1 MKSPQY
7 LPRNAIIGGL
17 ALALALATVAPSAHA
32 NVFASNAK
40 INGGMTNAAVAQ
52 GASVSISYIL
62 NEPASGGVTVNV
74 LSGATAVRTISL
86 ASGGA
91 GTVRGLNTV
100 VWDGKDN
107 RGNIVPAGNY
117 SVSITAAATG
127 YSGWTVTSDDNNDG
141 NYSYYSFGIAVDRNT
156 NSPYYGRVFV
166 GNSSDNSTNGTSP
179 LLGDYVGIQK
189 LNADGS
195 YADEGGFST
204 GGVAWYGGGFAPW
217 KIRVSDDD
225 QVYIMDDSAS
235 GDVYRFD
242 PLLSTNSMLHVLRA
256 DNDGTASL
264 TGMAVVGTGAS
275 TQLWMTDN
283 NSYAFGGVGILKYAV
298 TADGTCATND
308 TGTTVVGVGGSL
320 DSAPFD
326 VALDMT
332 GNIYAVQNLVD
343 SGDPAARVLAF
354 PAYDPSTNGGAPETN
369 ATWAVGAGNDEYAGA
384 HGLAV
389 DPTGTY
395 VAAACWG
402 VFGASSYINGSTTVF
417 YATNGA
423 VVTNIDL
430 DVSIPSKWT
439 TNAALD
445 PTHHLDTDCDWDAV
459 GNLYYLDDW
468 PGVWRAVSPP
478 GSNQSTTVALPL
490 VQVVA
495 SGQPLNITGI
505 TVSGGTVTIHFTAG
519 SSDTAGGFV
528 LLSASAAQGPY
539 TPAAGAIITGSGG
552 TFQATIPLSSTMQY
566 YRIERSGTTVSLHI
580 TSLSVS
586 GGMVTIDFTGS
597 PSDSPSAL
605 TLLSSASANGS
616 YSAAAGA
623 TIIQVSPGQFQATVP
638 TNGPMQFYRI
648 ERLGTIP
655 LHITNLGVAGGTVT
669 IKFTGSPS
677 DSPSALTLLSS
688 ASANG
693 SYSAAASASII
704 QVSPGQFQATV
715 PTNGPMQFYRIGK

>member
-1 MKSPQY
+1 MKSPQH
-7 LPRNAIIGGL
+7 LPCNAIIGGL
-17 ALALALATVAPSAHA
+17 ALTLALATVAPSSHA

-40 INGGMTNAAVAQ
+40 INGGMTNVSVAQ

-62 NEPASGGVTVNV
+62 NEPASGGVTIKVF
-74 LSGATAVRTISL
+74 SGATAIRTLSL
-86 ASGGA
+86 AAGA
-91 GTVRGLNTV
+91 SGTVRGLNTV
-100 VWDGKDN
+100 VWDDRDN
-107 RGNIVPAGNY
+107 SGNTVPAGNY
-117 SVSITAAATG
+117 SVSITAASSG
-127 YSGWTVTSDDNNDG
+127 YGGWTVTTDDNNDG

-166 GNSSDNSTNGTSP
+166 GNSSDNSAGGTSL

-204 GGVAWYGGGFAPW
+204 GGVAWSGGGFAPW

-225 QVYIMDDSAS
+225 QVYVEDFSSA
-235 GDVYRFD
+235 GDLYRFD
-242 PLLSTNSMLHVLRA
+242 GAISMNSMQYVFAAPSDYSMGQWSGFCLVGKGTNTVLWAA
-256 DNDGTASL
+256 DYNNPPNCLGIEKFSMQPDGTF
-264 TGMAVVGTGAS
+264 
-275 TQLWMTDN
+275 D
-283 NSYAFGGVGILKYAV
+283 
-298 TADGTCATND
+298 ATN
-308 TGTTVVGVGGSL
+308 GTQVVAVGGSL
-320 DSAPFD
+320 DAEPFD

-343 SGDPAARVLAF
+343 SGNPAARVLAF
-354 PAYDPSTNGGAPETN
+354 PAYNPATNGSAPETN

-395 VAAACWG
+395 VAVACWG
-402 VFGASSYINGSTTVF
+402 VFGASSYVNGSTTIF

-423 VVTNIDL
+423 VVTNVDL

-439 TNAALD
+439 TNAVPPLD
-445 PTHHLDTDCDWDAV
+445 PTHHLDMDCDWDLA

-478 GSNQSTTVALPL
+478 GPNQSTTVALPL
-490 VQVVA
+490 VQVVT

-505 TVSGGTVTIHFTAG
+505 TVSGSMITIHFTAG

-528 LLSASAAQGPY
+528 LLASSTAQGPY
-539 TPAAGAIITGSGG
+539 SPAAGAIITGSGG
-552 TFQATIPLSSTMQY
+552 SFQATIPVSGSAQY
-566 YRIERSGTTVSLHI
+566 YRIERSGATVALHI
-580 TSLSVS
+580 TSLRVA
-586 GGMVTIDFTGS
+586 GGTVTLDFTGS

-623 TIIQVSPGQFQATVP
+623 TIIQLSPGQFQATVV
-638 TNGPMQFYRI
+638 TNGP
-648 ERLGTIP
+648 
-655 LHITNLGVAGGTVT
+655 
-669 IKFTGSPS
+669 S
-677 DSPSALTLLSS
+677 
-688 ASANG
+688 
-693 SYSAAASASII
+693 
-704 QVSPGQFQATV
+704 
-715 PTNGPMQFYRIGK
+715 QFYRIGK

>member
-1 MKSPQY
+1 MKSPQH
-7 LPRNAIIGGL
+7 LPCNAIIGGL
-17 ALALALATVAPSAHA
+17 ALTLALATVAPSVHA

-40 INGGMTNAAVAQ
+40 INGGMTNVSVAQ

-62 NEPASGGVTVNV
+62 NEPASGGVTIKVF
-74 LSGATAVRTISL
+74 SGATAIRTLSL
-86 ASGGA
+86 AAGA
-91 GTVRGLNTV
+91 SGTVRGLNTV
-100 VWDGKDN
+100 VWDDRDN
-107 RGNIVPAGNY
+107 SGNTVPAGNY
-117 SVSITAAATG
+117 SVSITAASSG
-127 YSGWTVTSDDNNDG
+127 YGGWTVTTDDNNDG

-166 GNSSDNSTNGTSP
+166 GNSSDNSAGGTSL

-204 GGVAWYGGGFAPW
+204 GGVAWSGGGFAPW

-225 QVYIMDDSAS
+225 QVYVEDFSSA
-235 GDVYRFD
+235 GDLYRFD
-242 PLLSTNSMLHVLRA
+242 GAISMNSMQYVFAAPSDYSMGQWSGFCLVGKGTNTVLWAA
-256 DNDGTASL
+256 DYNNPPNCLGIEKFSMQPDGTF
-264 TGMAVVGTGAS
+264 
-275 TQLWMTDN
+275 D
-283 NSYAFGGVGILKYAV
+283 
-298 TADGTCATND
+298 ATN
-308 TGTTVVGVGGSL
+308 GTQVVAVGGSL
-320 DSAPFD
+320 DAEPFD

-343 SGDPAARVLAF
+343 SGNPAARVLAF
-354 PAYDPSTNGGAPETN
+354 PAYNPATNGSAPETN

-395 VAAACWG
+395 VAVACWG
-402 VFGASSYINGSTTVF
+402 VFGASSYVNGSTTIF

-423 VVTNIDL
+423 VVTNVDL

-439 TNAALD
+439 TNAVPPLD
-445 PTHHLDTDCDWDAV
+445 PTHHLDMDCDWDLA

-478 GSNQSTTVALPL
+478 GPNQSTTVALPL
-490 VQVVA
+490 VQVVT

-505 TVSGGTVTIHFTAG
+505 TVSGSMITIHFTAG

-528 LLSASAAQGPY
+528 LLASSTAQGPY
-539 TPAAGAIITGSGG
+539 SPAAGAIITGSGG
-552 TFQATIPLSSTMQY
+552 SFQATIPVSGSAQY
-566 YRIERSGTTVSLHI
+566 YRIERSGATVALHI
-580 TSLSVS
+580 TSLRVA
-586 GGMVTIDFTGS
+586 GGTVTLDFTGS

-623 TIIQVSPGQFQATVP
+623 TIIQLSPGQFQATAV
-638 TNGPMQFYRI
+638 TNGP
-648 ERLGTIP
+648 
-655 LHITNLGVAGGTVT
+655 
-669 IKFTGSPS
+669 S
-677 DSPSALTLLSS
+677 
-688 ASANG
+688 
-693 SYSAAASASII
+693 
-704 QVSPGQFQATV
+704 
-715 PTNGPMQFYRIGK
+715 QFYRIGK

>member
-17 ALALALATVAPSAHA
+17 ALTLALATVVPSAHA

-40 INGGMTNAAVAQ
+40 INGGFTNVSVAQ

-62 NEPASGGVTVNV
+62 NEPASGGVTIRVF
-74 LSGATAVRTISL
+74 SGATAIRTVSL
-86 ASGGA
+86 AGGA
-91 GTVRGLNTV
+91 SGTVRGLNTV

-107 RGNIVPAGNY
+107 SSNTVPAGSY

-166 GNSSDNSTNGTSP
+166 GNSSDYSAGGTSP

-204 GGVAWYGGGFAPW
+204 GGVAWRGGGFAPW

-225 QVYIMDDSAS
+225 QVYIMDAYDF
-235 GDVYRFD
+235 GDVYRLD

-264 TGMAVVGTGAS
+264 TGMAVVGAGAS

-283 NSYAFGGVGILKYAV
+283 NSLGGVGIRKYAV

-308 TGTTVVGVGGSL
+308 IGTTVVGVGGSL
-320 DSAPFD
+320 DSAPYD
-326 VALDMT
+326 VAMDKT

-343 SGDPAARVLAF
+343 SGNPAARVLGFA
-354 PAYDPSTNGGAPETN
+354 AYDPATNGGAPELT
-369 ATWAVGAGNDEYAGA
+369 ATWTVGAGTDEYAGA

-402 VFGASSYINGSTTVF
+402 VFGASSYVNGSTTVF

-423 VVTNIDL
+423 VVTNVDL

-439 TNAALD
+439 TNAVPPLD
-445 PTHHLDTDCDWDAV
+445 PTHHLDTDCDWDLV

-478 GSNQSTTVALPL
+478 GPNQSTTVALPL

-495 SGQPLNITGI
+495 GGQPLTITGI
-505 TVSGGTVTIHFTAG
+505 TVSGGMVTIHFTAG
-519 SSDTAGGFV
+519 SSNTAGGFV
-528 LLSASAAQGPY
+528 LFSSSAAQGPY
-539 TPAAGAIITGSGG
+539 IPAAGAIFTGSGG
-552 TFQATIPLSSTMQY
+552 TFQATVPVSGSMQY
-566 YRIERSGTTVSLHI
+566 YRIERSGTTVALHI
-580 TSLSVS
+580 MSLRVA
-586 GGMVTIDFTGS
+586 GGTVTIDFAGA

-623 TIIQVSPGQFQATVP
+623 
-638 TNGPMQFYRI
+638 
-648 ERLGTIP
+648 
-655 LHITNLGVAGGTVT
+655 
-669 IKFTGSPS
+669 
-677 DSPSALTLLSS
+677 
-688 ASANG
+688 
-693 SYSAAASASII
+693 SII
-704 QVSPGQFQATV
+704 QVSPGQFLATV
-715 PTNGPMQFYRIGK
+715 PTNGPKQFYRIGK